1 MKKTFLILF
10 VLFFTTFCFAEE
22 QAQKVEQMVMEFL
35 ENGSYIV
42 IDEEFDNRF
51 VNKTGIESLTVFS
64 RYLKIRYIGDN
75 SGSDAFVFTDYDI
88 SIDKKSNIKITL
100 KK

>member
-1 MKKTFLILF
+1 MLESRKGVVYEKKLILF

-42 IDEEFDNRF
+42 IDEEIANRF

-64 RYLKIRYIGDN
+64 RYFKNPLCR
-75 SGSDAFVFTDYDI
+75 
-88 SIDKKSNIKITL
+88 
-100 KK
+100 